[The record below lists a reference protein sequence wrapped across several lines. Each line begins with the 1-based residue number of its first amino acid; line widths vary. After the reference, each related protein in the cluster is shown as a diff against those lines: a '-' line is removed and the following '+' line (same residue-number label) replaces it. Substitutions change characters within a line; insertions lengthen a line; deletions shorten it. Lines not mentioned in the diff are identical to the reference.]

1 LPVADMTSNRPYLVR
16 ALYEWILDNRMTPYL
31 LVDAAHP
38 GSMVPDQFV
47 QDGKIVLNISATA
60 VRTLE
65 LGNERIAFDARFG
78 GVAMD
83 IEVPIGA
90 VLGIYA
96 RENGRGMLFPD
107 EGSAMADAKEPE
119 ETSGAPKPTRE
130 RPTLKVVK

>member
-1 LPVADMTSNRPYLVR
+1 MIR

-31 LVDAAHP
+31 LVNAAHP
-38 GSMVPDQFV
+38 QALIPAQFV
-47 QDGKIVLNISATA
+47 QDGKIVLNISPTA
-60 VRTLE
+60 VHALV

-83 IEVPIGA
+83 VVVPVDA

-107 EGSAMADAKEPE
+107 EEVQLGDAKDTDEEPDL
-119 ETSGAPKPTRE
+119 PKPPRE
-130 RPTLKVVK
+130 RPSLKVIK